1 MSGGLITGRTA
12 GRGTTGA
19 VTPLRPWTTYLLPG
33 IGVRERRLAV
43 PLDRS
48 GRLEGEVEL
57 LVRELVDPVRDGD
70 DLPLLVYLQGGPGG
84 ANPRP
89 LRRDGWL
96 DVALRDY
103 RVVLVDQRGT
113 GGSTSLDGEVLAG
126 LDARAGA
133 DLLACFRAD
142 SIVADLEEVRARVY
156 GGRPWTTLAQS
167 FGGWITL
174 TYLSFAPEALRAC
187 YIAGGVPGTPPDA
200 AEVYRR
206 TFGRVAGKTAEYYRR
221 YPADVEAV
229 SAIADRLAAGDV
241 LLPDGDVLTVRRFQS
256 MGIDLGMKPGAER
269 LHWFVEKAFAA
280 PGRLSAGFLQE
291 AMVRTAQADGPLFWT
306 LQESIYGHGA
316 GRPTGW
322 AAQAERDR
330 RPEFDP
336 DRRPLLFT
344 GEMAFPWMFDE
355 IRLLRPFAPAVHEL
369 AARTQWSPLYD
380 LDRLAANDVPVA
392 AVVYHDDMFV
402 DSGLQL
408 DTLSRV
414 GSAQAWVTNEYE
426 HDGIGDPRVLERLRE
441 LVRDRGGEKRIR

>member
-1 MSGGLITGRTA
+1 MSAGTGTSA
-12 GRGTTGA
+12 GSGPGA
-19 VTPLRPWTTYLLPG
+19 TSYLLPG
-33 IGVRERRLAV
+33 IGVRERRIAV

-48 GRLEGEVEL
+48 GRLAGEVEL
-57 LVRELVDPVRDGD
+57 LVRELVDPTRRDD

-113 GGSTSLDGEVLAG
+113 GGSTPLDGEVLAG

-142 SIVADLEEVRARVY
+142 SLVGDLEEVRARIY

-174 TYLSFAPEALRAC
+174 TYLSVAPEALRAC
-187 YIAGGVPGTPPDA
+187 YIAGGVPGTPPSA

-206 TFGRVAGKTAEYYRR
+206 TFGRVAGRTGGYYAR
-221 YPADVEAV
+221 YPADVGAV
-229 SAIADRLAAGDV
+229 AAIADRLAEGDV
-241 LLPDGDVLTVRRFQS
+241 LLPDGDVLTTHRFQS
-256 MGIDLGMKPGAER
+256 MGIDLGMKPGTER
-269 LHWFVEKAFAA
+269 MHWFVEKAFAR

-291 AMVRTAQADGPLFWT
+291 AMVRTSQADGPLFWT
-306 LQESIYGHGA
+306 LQESIYGHGSN
-316 GRPTGW
+316 GPTGW

-344 GEMAFPWMFDE
+344 GEMAFPWMFEE

-369 AARTQWSPLYD
+369 AARDEWSPLYD
-380 LDRLAANDVPVA
+380 VDRLAANEVPVA

-414 GSAQAWVTNEYE
+414 GSSRAWVTNEYE
-426 HDGIGDPRVLERLRE
+426 HDGIGDGRVLERLRE
-441 LVRDRGGEKRIR
+441 LVRDRGGEIR

>member
-1 MSGGLITGRTA
+1 MSTNA
-12 GRGTTGA
+12 PPSSA
-19 VTPLRPWTTYLLPG
+19 SWTSYLLPG

-48 GRLEGEVEL
+48 GRLDGEVEL
-57 LVRELVDPVRDGD
+57 LVRELVDPTRDD
-70 DLPLLVYLQGGPGG
+70 EDLPLLVYLQGGPGG

-113 GGSTSLDGEVLAG
+113 GGSSPLDGEVLAG

-133 DLLACFRAD
+133 DMLACFRAD

-174 TYLSFAPEALRAC
+174 TYLSVAPEALRAC
-187 YIAGGVPGTPPDA
+187 YIAGGVPGTPPSA

-229 SAIADRLAAGDV
+229 AAIADRLAEGDV

-256 MGIDLGMKPGAER
+256 MGIDLGMKPGTER
-269 LHWFVEKAFAA
+269 MHWFVEKAFVR

-291 AMVRTAQADGPLFWT
+291 AMVRTAQSDGPLFWT
-306 LQESIYGHGA
+306 LQESIYGHG
-316 GRPTGW
+316 GNGPTAW

-336 DRRPLLFT
+336 ARRPLLFT

-355 IRLLRPFAPAVHEL
+355 VRLLRPFAPAVHEL
-369 AARTQWSPLYD
+369 AARTEWSPLYD
-380 LDRLAANDVPVA
+380 LDRLAANEVPVA

-426 HDGIGDPRVLERLRE
+426 HDGIGDPRVFSRLRE
-441 LVRDRGGEKRIR
+441 LVRDRGGEIR

>member
-1 MSGGLITGRTA
+1 MSA
-12 GRGTTGA
+12 G
-19 VTPLRPWTTYLLPG
+19 WTSYLLPG

-48 GRLEGEVEL
+48 GRLAGDVEL
-57 LVRELVDPVRDGD
+57 LVRELVDPTRGEE

-113 GGSTSLDGEVLAG
+113 GGSTPLDGAVLAG

-142 SIVADLEEVRARVY
+142 AIVADLEAVRARVY
-156 GGRPWTTLAQS
+156 GGRPWATIAQS

-174 TYLSFAPEALRAC
+174 TYLSVAPEALRAC
-187 YIAGGVPGTPPDA
+187 YVAGGIPGTPPDA

-206 TFGRVAGKTAEYYRR
+206 TFGRVAGRTGEYYAR
-221 YPADVEAV
+221 YPADVGAV
-229 SAIADRLAAGDV
+229 AAIADRLAEGDV
-241 LLPDGDVLTVRRFQS
+241 RLPDGDVLTVHRFQS
-256 MGIDLGMKPGAER
+256 MGIDLGMQPGTER
-269 LHWFVEKAFAA
+269 MHWFVEKAFAR

-291 AMVRTAQADGPLFWT
+291 AMVRTSQADGPLFWT
-306 LQESIYGHGA
+306 LQESIYGHGSN
-316 GRPTGW
+316 GPTGW

-330 RPEFDP
+330 RPEFGP
-336 DRRPLLFT
+336 DRRPLQFT

-369 AARTQWSPLYD
+369 AARTEWPPLYD
-380 LDRLAANDVPVA
+380 LDRLATNDVPVA

-414 GSAQAWVTNEYE
+414 GSSQAWVTNEYE
-426 HDGIGDPRVLERLRE
+426 HDGIGDPRVFTRLRE
-441 LVRDRGGEKRIR
+441 LVRDRGGEIR

>member
-1 MSGGLITGRTA
+1 MSA
-12 GRGTTGA
+12 G
-19 VTPLRPWTTYLLPG
+19 WTSYLLPG

-48 GRLEGEVEL
+48 GRLAGDVEL
-57 LVRELVDPVRDGD
+57 LVRELVDPTRGEE

-113 GGSTSLDGEVLAG
+113 GGSTPLDGAVLAG

-142 SIVADLEEVRARVY
+142 AIVADLEEVRARVY
-156 GGRPWTTLAQS
+156 GGRPWATIAQS

-174 TYLSFAPEALRAC
+174 TYLSVAPEALRAC
-187 YIAGGVPGTPPDA
+187 YVAGGIPGTPPDA
-200 AEVYRR
+200 TEVYRR
-206 TFGRVAGKTAEYYRR
+206 TFGRVAGRTGEYYAR
-221 YPADVEAV
+221 YPADVGAV
-229 SAIADRLAAGDV
+229 AAIADRLAVGDV
-241 LLPDGDVLTVRRFQS
+241 RLPDGDVLTVHRFQS
-256 MGIDLGMKPGAER
+256 MGIDLGMQPGTER
-269 LHWFVEKAFAA
+269 MHWFVEKAFAR

-291 AMVRTAQADGPLFWT
+291 AMVRTSQADGPLFWT
-306 LQESIYGHGA
+306 LQESIYGHGSN
-316 GRPTGW
+316 GPTGW

-330 RPEFDP
+330 RPEFGP
-336 DRRPLLFT
+336 DRRPLQFT

-369 AARTQWSPLYD
+369 AARTEWPPLYD
-380 LDRLAANDVPVA
+380 LDRLATNDVPVA

-414 GSAQAWVTNEYE
+414 GSSQAWVTNEYE
-426 HDGIGDPRVLERLRE
+426 HDGIGDPRVFTRLRE
-441 LVRDRGGEKRIR
+441 LVRDRGGEIR

>member
-1 MSGGLITGRTA
+1 MSA
-12 GRGTTGA
+12 G
-19 VTPLRPWTTYLLPG
+19 WTSYLLPG
-33 IGVRERRLAV
+33 VGVRERRLTV

-48 GRLEGEVEL
+48 GRVAGEVEL
-57 LVRELVDPVRDGD
+57 LVRELVDPAGDRD

-113 GGSTSLDGEVLAG
+113 GGSTPLDGAVMAG
-126 LDARAGA
+126 LAAREGA
-133 DLLACFRAD
+133 ALLACFRAD

-174 TYLSFAPEALRAC
+174 TYLSVAPEALRAC
-187 YIAGGVPGTPPDA
+187 YVAGGVPGTPPDA

-206 TFGRVAGKTAEYYRR
+206 TFGRVAARTGEFYRR

-229 SAIADRLAAGDV
+229 AAVADRLAEGDV
-241 LLPDGDVLTVRRFQS
+241 LLPDGDVLTVHRFQS
-256 MGIDLGMKPGAER
+256 MGIDLGMKPGPER
-269 LHWFVEKAFAA
+269 LHWFVEKAFAR

-291 AMVRTAQADGPLFWT
+291 AMVRTSQADGPLFWT
-306 LQESIYGHGA
+306 LQESIYGHGGNGPLA
-316 GRPTGW
+316 W

-330 RPEFDP
+330 RPEFGP
-336 DRRPLLFT
+336 GRRPLLFT

-369 AARTQWSPLYD
+369 AARPDWPPLYD
-380 LDRLAANDVPVA
+380 LDRLAANEVPVA

-414 GSAQAWVTNEYE
+414 GSSQAWVTNEYE
-426 HDGIGDPRVLERLRE
+426 HDGIGDARVFLRLLE
-441 LVRDRGGEKRIR
+441 LVRDRGGEIR

>member
-1 MSGGLITGRTA
+1 MSA
-12 GRGTTGA
+12 GIGA
-19 VTPLRPWTTYLLPG
+19 GWTSYLLPG
-33 IGVRERRLAV
+33 IGVRERRLTV

-48 GRLEGEVEL
+48 GRLAGGVEL
-57 LVRELVDPVRDGD
+57 LVRELVDPVRRDD

-113 GGSTSLDGEVLAG
+113 GGSTPLDGEVLAG

-142 SIVADLEEVRARVY
+142 SLVADLEEVRARVY

-174 TYLSFAPEALRAC
+174 TYLSVAPEALRAC

-206 TFGRVAGKTAEYYRR
+206 TFGRVAGRTREYYER
-221 YPADVEAV
+221 YPADVDAV
-229 SAIADRLAAGDV
+229 AAIADRLAEGDV
-241 LLPDGDVLTVRRFQS
+241 LLPDGDVLTTHRFQS
-256 MGIDLGMKPGAER
+256 TGIDLGMKPGTER
-269 LHWFVEKAFAA
+269 MHWFVEKAFAR

-291 AMVRTAQADGPLFWT
+291 AMVRTSQADGPLFWT

-316 GRPTGW
+316 NGPTGW

-330 RPEFDP
+330 RPEFGP

-344 GEMAFPWMFDE
+344 GEMAFPWMFEE
-355 IRLLRPFAPAVHEL
+355 IRLLRPFAGAVHEL
-369 AARTQWSPLYD
+369 AERTEWSPLYD
-380 LDRLAANDVPVA
+380 LERLAANEVPVA

-414 GSAQAWVTNEYE
+414 GSSQAWVTNEYE
-426 HDGIGDPRVLERLRE
+426 HDGIGDPRVFTRLRE
-441 LVRDRGGEKRIR
+441 LVRDRGGEIR

>member
-1 MSGGLITGRTA
+1 MSAVSGTSA
-12 GRGTTGA
+12 GSGSG
-19 VTPLRPWTTYLLPG
+19 WTSYLLPG
-33 IGVRERRLAV
+33 VGVRERRVSV

-48 GRLEGEVEL
+48 GRLAGEVEL
-57 LVRELVDPVRDGD
+57 LVRELVDPTRRDD

-113 GGSTSLDGEVLAG
+113 GGSTPLDGEVLAG

-142 SIVADLEEVRARVY
+142 SLVADLEDVRTQIY
-156 GGRPWTTLAQS
+156 GGRLWTTLAQS

-174 TYLSFAPEALRAC
+174 TYLSVAPTALRAC

-206 TFGRVAGKTAEYYRR
+206 TFGRVAGRTGEYYER
-221 YPADVEAV
+221 YPADVGAV
-229 SAIADRLAAGDV
+229 AAIADRLAEGDV

-256 MGIDLGMKPGAER
+256 MGIDLGMKPGPER
-269 LHWFVEKAFAA
+269 MHWFVEKAFAR

-291 AMVRTAQADGPLFWT
+291 AVVRTSQADGPLFWT
-306 LQESIYGHGA
+306 LQESIYGHGSNGPLA
-316 GRPTGW
+316 W

-330 RPEFDP
+330 RPEFGP

-344 GEMAFPWMFDE
+344 GEMAFPWMFEE

-369 AARTQWSPLYD
+369 AARTEWSPLYD
-380 LDRLAANDVPVA
+380 LDRLAANEVPVA

-414 GSAQAWVTNEYE
+414 GSSQAWVTNEYE
-426 HDGIGDPRVLERLRE
+426 HDGIGDGRVLERLRE
-441 LVRDRGGEKRIR
+441 LVRDRGGEIR